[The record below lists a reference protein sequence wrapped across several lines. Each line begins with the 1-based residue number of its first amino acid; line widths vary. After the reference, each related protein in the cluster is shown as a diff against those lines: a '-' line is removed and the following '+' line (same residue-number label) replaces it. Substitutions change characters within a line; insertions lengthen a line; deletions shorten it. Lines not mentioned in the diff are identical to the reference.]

1 MFKLILICFISLV
14 VFSACGEASDSASPS
29 KSDGD
34 VLVVYYVKDHLF
46 YQTALEEYQK
56 KEQVSLEL
64 HAFETEEELAKQY
77 TAEGLA
83 GGGADVL
90 LLSDTSSLDAE
101 KLMTEGICFDLT
113 EYLEQDQNYN
123 KEDYFEIVVDAGKQ
137 EGKQYIL
144 PITFDMGF
152 AVARNTVS
160 ELCGNILTDDT
171 DCYEF
176 YQELLACQQLLYDSE
191 EIRLGL
197 CFTSDSTEDFLLY
210 AYHTSG
216 LELTDGK
223 TVSVNSEQLRQ
234 LCDFVKAGQEEF
246 RAKNDEMKNSGSN
259 SATLVGYQL
268 LFGNPAAIIRQ
279 QEYAYEAMFQENIN
293 YFMFP
298 EDTAGGYRATVRDF
312 GLVDAKSDC
321 PEEAYNLLK
330 YLIDYDFYNL
340 GVVYTAGTPVS
351 RNIFESQF
359 HNLSTITKVTMGKN
373 AMPVS
378 PMAED
383 LAAKIEKQINKI
395 TSAGLKHPDM
405 EQIFAETMADYI
417 NGTADFDTCYQQLC
431 SRLNLYL
438 KE

>member
-1 MFKLILICFISLV
+1 MKKYKNMFKLMLICFISLV
-14 VFSACGEASDSASPS
+14 IFSACGKASDSASSS

-34 VLVVYYVKDHLF
+34 VLVVYYVKEHPF

-56 KEQVSLEL
+56 KDQVSLEL

-123 KEDYFEIVVDAGKQ
+123 KENYFEIVVDAGKQ

-152 AVARNTVS
+152 AVTRNTVS

-171 DCYEF
+171 DCYGF

-246 RAKNDEMKNSGSN
+246 QAKYDEMKNSGSN

-268 LFGNPAAIIRQ
+268 LYGNPAAIIRQ

-321 PEEAYNLLK
+321 PEEAYKLLN
-330 YLIDYDFYNL
+330 YLLDYYF
-340 GVVYTAGTPVS
+340 
-351 RNIFESQF
+351 
-359 HNLSTITKVTMGKN
+359 
-373 AMPVS
+373 
-378 PMAED
+378 
-383 LAAKIEKQINKI
+383 
-395 TSAGLKHPDM
+395 
-405 EQIFAETMADYI
+405 
-417 NGTADFDTCYQQLC
+417 
-431 SRLNLYL
+431 
-438 KE
+438 